1 MGEVKRRMVLASDD
15 GIEIEI
21 TWLRSSGRHRRGIS
35 PPPAMFRAFPPPA
48 TASAARRASATSASS
63 RACAVRRDRSAR
75 SNARRAALMAEVDA
89 GLVGGLFR
97 SRWTSVLHRQSTR
110 TRSGAADPME
120 EHPKCGV
127 ALSVAENT
135 EADERSPNCTI
146 LLRRIGGGAGSR
158 MLIHSRL

>member
-75 SNARRAALMAEVDA
+75 SNARR
-89 GLVGGLFR
+89 
-97 SRWTSVLHRQSTR
+97 WTSVLHRQSTR